1 MRAAGELFSQKG
13 FYGTSIRDIAS
24 ARGIRSGSL
33 YAHIDSKEDLLFEVV
48 MAGAAA
54 FIDAL
59 APIVEG
65 SGSAEEKLVAGL
77 TAHINVVAT
86 HLETS
91 RVFLHEWL
99 LLSHTRREL
108 IQQQR
113 DRYEAM
119 WTEILQSGVDE
130 GLFAPIS
137 LRYARLIVLSVA
149 NWVYLWYDPQGPL
162 NPREMGEVLGHLLL
176 FGLKG
181 WNEGT
186 RGVATLLGHVDLDG
200 AGGRDNDGDA
210 DADADAE
217 PSEGGGG
224 GRPGSGAPGASLCDR
239 T

>member
-99 LLSHTRREL
+99 LLSHARREL

-149 NWVYLWYDPQGPL
+149 NWVYLWYDPQGPPWKPNYPTGIKSAPKKL
-162 NPREMGEVLGHLLL
+162 APRCGV
-176 FGLKG
+176 
-181 WNEGT
+181 NEWDSPLDVDWA
-186 RGVATLLGHVDLDG
+186 RGDG
-200 AGGRDNDGDA
+200 K
-210 DADADAE
+210 
-217 PSEGGGG
+217 
-224 GRPGSGAPGASLCDR
+224 L